1 MATEVALGELRPEE
15 VDIELYVGLY
25 KSFTELAESR
35 VIPMEVIED
44 LGQGRYIFSCTLTCD
59 AAGRFG
65 FSVRATPKGDTW
77 LKFAPGLLTWAS
89 E

>member
-1 MATEVALGELRPEE
+1 VATEVALGKLRPEE

-25 KSFTELAESR
+25 KSFTELTESR
-35 VIPMEVIED
+35 VIPMEVVED
-44 LGQGRYIFSCTLTCD
+44 LGEGRYTFACTLACD

-65 FSVRATPKGDTW
+65 FSVRATPKGDRW